1 MVGNIVVTV
10 RRTPQHVRSMPKFL
24 RPLILAL
31 VAALIAVAY
40 GVSTAQASACSSALI
55 RDWYVDGRIDNTYP
69 VHCYREALKDVPED
83 QVVYGT
89 LRDDLNRALAAVIS
103 DNNGNVTPSTP
114 VPPSGGGGG
123 DSTSNT
129 SSGSHDE
136 GFFHWLAKKVGPSSA
151 DSVPVPLLVLGG
163 LALALIAAAAVS
175 FFARRAQAKRPSD
188 PPPHGPLP

>member
-1 MVGNIVVTV
+1 
-10 RRTPQHVRSMPKFL
+10 MPKFL

-89 LRDDLNRALAAVIS
+89 LRDDLNRALQQVIS
-103 DNNGNVTPSTP
+103 DNNGNVTPNTP
-114 VPPSGGGGG
+114 VPPSGGGGNDG
-123 DSTSNT
+123 GGAAGGT
-129 SSGSHDE
+129 HDE
-136 GFFHWLAKKVGPSSA
+136 GFFHWLAKKFGPSSA

-175 FFARRAQAKRPSD
+175 FFARRVQAKRASD